1 MQWPLSGDKMT
12 FSNDEI
18 YIVVECYDHDATHR
32 VVVAHAST
40 VHKVYLFFYVGLH
53 PEISFGDTLLV
64 NLSDEEFYVC
74 RGNGKLTFKITPL
87 IFPGTLLFE
96 LLSERLNA

>member
-1 MQWPLSGDKMT
+1 MIR
-12 FSNDEI
+12 SNDEI
-18 YIVVECYDHDATHR
+18 FIVVECLAYDATHR
-32 VVVAHAST
+32 IVTAHSSAI
-40 VHKVYLFFYVGLH
+40 HKNYLFLYVGLH
-53 PEISFGDTLLV
+53 PEIDFGDTLLA
-64 NLSDEEFYVC
+64 NLANEEFYVC